1 MKKSRLFGVLLSLAL
16 MLGLMPGMN
25 LTAYA
30 ATSHGITI
38 NSAQHG
44 SVSASVNG
52 SAATSA
58 EEGATVTLTASPEN
72 GYRLKSISG
81 TYADYPNETIK
92 YGATGG
98 THFNLTS
105 SKTSNNQW
113 CLWGDGSITI
123 TSKDNKTIDR
133 LEITIS
139 KKTAQFKKS
148 YLHTQSGEGTLSV
161 TGNTIFVTSINKTGL
176 SIYSSAPGY
185 NYGCYANSVKIYYK
199 DGTSTCTLNIS
210 ATDDKNVRKFTMP
223 VGIQGNVSITAEFEE
238 VPKYSVTITPG
249 SNMTKTTDSGVASQ
263 TDLSGAMKDV
273 VYTANDGYY
282 FPTDYSVTA
291 VNGISVTR
299 NSYTQI
305 TVSGTPIAD
314 AAISLTAPTAKTDQT
329 APTELTA
336 TKASGSTAADGKIS
350 GVTATMEYQIDGA
363 TTWTA
368 VGENQT
374 EITGLTAGTYKVR
387 YAGTAD
393 KNASPA
399 TSVEVGVKED
409 QTAPTGLSATKA
421 SSSTATDGKIS
432 GVTSAM
438 EYQIDG
444 ATTWTAVGENK
455 TEITGLTTGTY
466 KVRYA
471 GTADKNA
478 SPVSTV
484 EVGVKVAPT
493 VTAPT
498 AKTLTYNGQA
508 QELVIA
514 GSTEDGTLY
523 YAVTTENTA
532 PADNLYTT
540 SIPSKTDAGTY
551 YVWYKVQGDDNHN
564 DTTAEKLEVTINAPV
579 FGTPDFTLPASIR
592 TIGDNAF
599 EGAAMTIVDA
609 RSCTAIGAEAFKNC
623 ANLTQVRI
631 PGNCTIGE
639 GAFDGCGTV
648 FIFAP
653 SESAAESYCRIS
665 TNCVF
670 IAEDHS

>member
-393 KNASPA
+393 KNASP
-399 TSVEVGVKED
+399 
-409 QTAPTGLSATKA
+409 
-421 SSSTATDGKIS
+421 
-432 GVTSAM
+432 
-438 EYQIDG
+438 
-444 ATTWTAVGENK
+444 
-455 TEITGLTTGTY
+455 
-466 KVRYA
+466 
-471 GTADKNA
+471 
-478 SPVSTV
+478 VSTV